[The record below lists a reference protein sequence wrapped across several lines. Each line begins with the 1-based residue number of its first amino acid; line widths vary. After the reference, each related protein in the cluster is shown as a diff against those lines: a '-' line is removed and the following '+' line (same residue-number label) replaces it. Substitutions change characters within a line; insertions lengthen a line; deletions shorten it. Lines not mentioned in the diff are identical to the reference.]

1 MGKSKYP
8 NKLDT
13 SIEIPAVRDNIV
25 EVGSDVLNSLRSA
38 IFNIER
44 TLGVNPQGATG
55 NTVASRVNRALD
67 GNGNILKEALDKAG
81 LISGPITDADVSKAA
96 GIDESKLKLEYPT
109 TLLQDEISQLIQ
121 QIENISTTLEELSYL
136 YAAHTHYEA
145 KNRHKGNAIAIDA
158 IDRVLSSTGMVS
170 SERQTAQELFEAIF
184 SSHINYDGSDIS
196 ESNRSHEA
204 SQLFFDKTEVSAHVI
219 SEDVQGA
226 IIDVLRAMLG
236 QVTDHQNRH
245 HSNGALRTSVITGTE
260 DISAGRMLLDEQEV
274 IYSPYEW
281 ATETT
286 KLSTVTFPDEP
297 LVPSESIER
306 SDILR
311 LYSEIDEEYSDYQIH
326 SIGYSNEGT
335 TILFIKIFGTL
346 SRNSLPTDRA
356 KIFRNKNAR
365 TSPASLLASARLYP
379 APGPLVN
386 TNIDLI
392 QIANPSSSTIISKGI
407 RPSEISLNNRYMRI
421 VIDGDEEND
430 IKLDVHDGMGPSG
443 QTIDSI
449 INKMNIKFA
458 KEAASVLAYRV
469 DYDDLHSPEI
479 ALVHSLPSTLTQPF
493 TLSVSRSQDDGI
505 DSLGFGHVEDEVIDQ
520 GSGSEYYIRGEKY
533 SNLGIKLEQTGLT
546 LMGGTSN
553 VQSIVAGINF
563 EDYEVMVGDLLV
575 VTNTVDDDGTYVIEH
590 VTQNMLEIDSDQLLG
605 GTWNGEASQ
614 EAIFYILKST
624 VSLRNFEFYKPVG
637 GVGKGAVVDIFLNK
651 DREIFYN
658 TRLEYSIETYIASN
672 SLISPCDFDGDVS
685 LYAKDSEGIITA
697 SLTAGGAPRLS
708 LDGGI
713 PVEVSGLKSKYINL
727 KSGLHNITIKA
738 FIEDADQI
746 KNKIANEGDFSIEL
760 HGDSDINLE
769 ENLLIARV
777 LYDSKHSRITGAGP
791 GSDGLLPRIFK
802 KLESGIT
809 SDKDLSSKALK
820 RVYQGPI
827 SETRSNGVTEG
838 LKLTPAAEPM
848 LAAPP
853 NEYVV
858 NISGG
863 ACYVKGKKFVFDKYT
878 DLISDVGAGDFDKV
892 FIAIN
897 EWGELVFAGAGA
909 AGGPGEACACPF
921 SADSHC
927 ILSVIEWDKVNT
939 PVAIDL
945 RLFLN
950 DLDLKVLNAVTV
962 SPQHGMGHFT
972 EFGEALKY
980 AKRFGDLFPKAG
992 IPTVHLK
999 SGTHKVV
1006 VDTGVTTGAYTLAS
1020 HNQAA
1025 SYYGSWINFPV
1036 NITGEGYSTVLDI
1049 MKIFSNAGEEADD
1062 RTEAGDPTHDGFL
1075 MIAGP
1080 GLQST
1085 PNGNGGVLD
1094 NGFVTLSNLRLKDCS
1109 VIIYDPWIKDKNGN
1123 KLNWGVRIDGVIFDR
1138 TEKVDFSRHSA
1149 GVWFHSIDSDGS
1161 ELIGNLSMS
1170 NCQSLNAP
1178 ALLSSDADCPA
1189 SAHRNI
1195 SFINNTFR
1203 GTGDGVIDGAD
1214 YMVYNE
1220 GAGNIFELAD
1230 APLENNIE
1238 YRGNINADSEQ
1249 DAGTWIDSGNSNMWG
1264 DRISRDLS
1272 VGGRLGVGVSP
1283 GVIYSLEVAPSSGFN
1298 KGARLQGD
1306 SLVQGDFLVE
1316 GDFTVTAGSL
1326 TVDGGDLAMEGGN
1339 LNFSTGSINVA
1350 DGELSL
1356 TGGDLSVADGSIDA
1370 YNGQIWTRDLF
1381 LEDSESMI
1389 RMTSTSTTP
1398 ATSSTI
1404 WLRRVSADM
1413 DEGHRLGEVWFSGSE
1428 TGDPAQ
1434 GGSTIAGAGIV
1445 AEVDVG
1451 HTEDEFPT
1459 RLDFYTKQAMQN
1471 IAKGMRLTPK
1481 GALRVVGGDP
1491 VSLGGPTGILQ
1502 VGGDVDGDGKHIAID
1517 GTRIQAKA
1525 AAFGTMTDTLNL
1537 NPWGGAVHIGG
1548 PISSPPPGAWTYI
1561 EDHLSVTGDIVAT
1574 GYIGAEFL
1582 SINAGT
1588 SAGSGG
1594 AHFTGNSGYS
1604 NESPAGINNI
1614 GSVVTIYDYQA
1625 DGHDGSALNI
1635 HLRNLSDG
1643 VDFEDGNPT
1652 TEGADWFIGFWD
1664 DSGSAVG
1671 QITREGGSMV
1681 YGGFT
1686 GGHITPVDDNELHD
1700 LKTPG
1705 LIVSSNGIA
1714 MTDRS
1719 LSEPYV
1725 GTMLSRKEK
1734 DKSVLGIICTGPRL
1748 YDEGLKLANWKE
1760 GVHGITVNSVGNGRV
1775 WVTNIAGDIENG
1787 DFICSSNIPG
1797 YGQMQDDDLMHNYTA
1812 AKATE
1817 AVDWDNV
1824 TDTITHE
1831 GVTYKKFL
1839 IACSYHCG

>member
-1 MGKSKYP
+1 M
-8 NKLDT
+8 
-13 SIEIPAVRDNIV
+13 
-25 EVGSDVLNSLRSA
+25 
-38 IFNIER
+38 
-44 TLGVNPQGATG
+44 
-55 NTVASRVNRALD
+55 
-67 GNGNILKEALDKAG
+67 
-81 LISGPITDADVSKAA
+81 
-96 GIDESKLKLEYPT
+96 
-109 TLLQDEISQLIQ
+109 QDEISQLIQ

-204 SQLFFDKTEVSAHVI
+204 SQLFFDKTDVAAHVT

-245 HSNGALRTSVITGTE
+245 HSNGALRTSIITGAE

-274 IYSPYEW
+274 VYSSYDW
-281 ATETT
+281 MSETT

-311 LYSEIDEEYSDYQIH
+311 LYSEVDEESLDYQIH

-335 TILFIKIFGTL
+335 TILFVKIFGAL
-346 SRNSLPTDRA
+346 GRNSLPTDRA

-379 APGPLVN
+379 APGPLVD

-407 RPSEISLNNRYMRI
+407 RPSEISINNRYMNI
-421 VIDGDEEND
+421 VIDGDEENN
-430 IKLDVHDGMGPSG
+430 IKLDVHDGMAPSG

-520 GSGSEYYIRGEKY
+520 GSGSEYYIQGEKY

-575 VTNTVDDDGTYVIEH
+575 ITNTADDDGTYVITN
-590 VTQNMLEIDSDQLLG
+590 VQSQMLEVDSDQLSG
-605 GTWNGEASQ
+605 GTWDGGASQ
-614 EAIFYILKST
+614 EAVFYILKST
-624 VSLRNFEFYKPVG
+624 VSLSEFEFYKPIG

-658 TRLEYSIETYIASN
+658 TRLEYEIKTYIASN

-685 LYAKDSEGIITA
+685 LYEKDSEGIITA
-697 SLTAGGAPRLS
+697 SLTAGGALRLS

-713 PVEVSGLKSKYINL
+713 PVEASGLKSKYINL

-746 KNKIANEGDFSIEL
+746 KNKIVNEGDFSIEL

-777 LYDSKHSRITGAGP
+777 LYDSKNSRITGAGP

-848 LAAPP
+848 LAAAP

-878 DLISDVGAGDFDKV
+878 DLISDIGAEDFDKV

-897 EWGELVFAGAGA
+897 EWGEIVFAGAGG
-909 AGGPGEACACPF
+909 AGGADCACPF
-921 SADSHC
+921 SADSYC
-927 ILSVIEWDKVNT
+927 ILAVIEWDGLNT

-962 SPQHGMGHFT
+962 SPQQGMGHFT

-980 AKRFGDLFPKAG
+980 AKRFGDMFPNAG

-1006 VDTGVTTGAYTLAS
+1006 VNTGVQLAAYTTED
-1020 HNQAA
+1020 HYQAA

-1036 NITGEGYSTVLDI
+1036 NITGEGHSTVLDI
-1049 MKIFSNAGEEADD
+1049 MKTYSDAGEEEDD
-1062 RTEAGDPTHDGFL
+1062 RTGPVGFHAGYLF
-1075 MIAGP
+1075 IAGP
-1080 GLQST
+1080 GLKASKPDGT
-1085 PNGNGGVLD
+1085 GPGLN
-1094 NGFVTLSNLRLKDCS
+1094 NGFITLSNLRLKDCS
-1109 VIIYDPWIKDKNGN
+1109 IYLIDPWTKD
-1123 KLNWGVRIDGVIFDR
+1123 
-1138 TEKVDFSRHSA
+1138 
-1149 GVWFHSIDSDGS
+1149 
-1161 ELIGNLSMS
+1161 
-1170 NCQSLNAP
+1170 
-1178 ALLSSDADCPA
+1178 
-1189 SAHRNI
+1189 
-1195 SFINNTFR
+1195 
-1203 GTGDGVIDGAD
+1203 
-1214 YMVYNE
+1214 
-1220 GAGNIFELAD
+1220 
-1230 APLENNIE
+1230 
-1238 YRGNINADSEQ
+1238 
-1249 DAGTWIDSGNSNMWG
+1249 
-1264 DRISRDLS
+1264 
-1272 VGGRLGVGVSP
+1272 
-1283 GVIYSLEVAPSSGFN
+1283 
-1298 KGARLQGD
+1298 
-1306 SLVQGDFLVE
+1306 
-1316 GDFTVTAGSL
+1316 
-1326 TVDGGDLAMEGGN
+1326 
-1339 LNFSTGSINVA
+1339 
-1350 DGELSL
+1350 
-1356 TGGDLSVADGSIDA
+1356 
-1370 YNGQIWTRDLF
+1370 
-1381 LEDSESMI
+1381 
-1389 RMTSTSTTP
+1389 
-1398 ATSSTI
+1398 
-1404 WLRRVSADM
+1404 
-1413 DEGHRLGEVWFSGSE
+1413 
-1428 TGDPAQ
+1428 
-1434 GGSTIAGAGIV
+1434 
-1445 AEVDVG
+1445 
-1451 HTEDEFPT
+1451 
-1459 RLDFYTKQAMQN
+1459 
-1471 IAKGMRLTPK
+1471 
-1481 GALRVVGGDP
+1481 
-1491 VSLGGPTGILQ
+1491 
-1502 VGGDVDGDGKHIAID
+1502 
-1517 GTRIQAKA
+1517 
-1525 AAFGTMTDTLNL
+1525 
-1537 NPWGGAVHIGG
+1537 
-1548 PISSPPPGAWTYI
+1548 
-1561 EDHLSVTGDIVAT
+1561 
-1574 GYIGAEFL
+1574 
-1582 SINAGT
+1582 
-1588 SAGSGG
+1588 
-1594 AHFTGNSGYS
+1594 
-1604 NESPAGINNI
+1604 
-1614 GSVVTIYDYQA
+1614 
-1625 DGHDGSALNI
+1625 
-1635 HLRNLSDG
+1635 
-1643 VDFEDGNPT
+1643 
-1652 TEGADWFIGFWD
+1652 
-1664 DSGSAVG
+1664 
-1671 QITREGGSMV
+1671 
-1681 YGGFT
+1681 
-1686 GGHITPVDDNELHD
+1686 
-1700 LKTPG
+1700 
-1705 LIVSSNGIA
+1705 
-1714 MTDRS
+1714 
-1719 LSEPYV
+1719 
-1725 GTMLSRKEK
+1725 
-1734 DKSVLGIICTGPRL
+1734 
-1748 YDEGLKLANWKE
+1748 
-1760 GVHGITVNSVGNGRV
+1760 
-1775 WVTNIAGDIENG
+1775 
-1787 DFICSSNIPG
+1787 
-1797 YGQMQDDDLMHNYTA
+1797 
-1812 AKATE
+1812 
-1817 AVDWDNV
+1817 
-1824 TDTITHE
+1824 
-1831 GVTYKKFL
+1831 
-1839 IACSYHCG
+1839 